1 MINRLKD
8 NMNKIYSDNT
18 IGFSNGKKRLIYLI
32 KQRVTKKDIDS
43 FLSLCLLKKKGVKDR
58 ITVVFILQMPE
69 IWNKQSLIYQQM
81 KTRTNFHIIILAVP
95 EYNII
100 TNSHNFENNTAY
112 EFAVREGMENVI
124 KADKLGDWQDLKELS
139 PDYVFYQRPYEEYLP
154 IQYSS
159 REVIKYSKTCYIPY
173 AFFASTTGEM
183 TMEYERSFARN
194 IYFNFVSSIEMKKLV
209 SKKFFLTSKLGLRR
223 IESVGIPILENVLRE
238 KANKEKINVWSE
250 WGCSEDSFK
259 ILWTP
264 RWSTERSLGGSHFF
278 LYKDSFVKYAK
289 SDSKVF
295 VAFRPHP
302 LAFQNYIR
310 NKLMSEEEVLEYEEI
325 YSKSHNM
332 VIDKRKKYIDT
343 FWNTD
348 LLITDISSMMVE
360 FFVTG
365 KPIIFCGTDLALNEM
380 HIEIINTLYQADSW
394 EDIEIIIEE
403 LKQGNDWM
411 QEKRRGVIEK
421 WFGEI
426 DLVSKKIVDMI
437 EADTYISNQ

>member
-154 IQYSS
+154 IKYSS

-194 IYFNFVSSIEMKKLV
+194 IYFNNT
-209 SKKFFLTSKLGLRR
+209 FF
-223 IESVGIPILENVLRE
+223 
-238 KANKEKINVWSE
+238 
-250 WGCSEDSFK
+250 
-259 ILWTP
+259 
-264 RWSTERSLGGSHFF
+264 H
-278 LYKDSFVKYAK
+278 
-289 SDSKVF
+289 
-295 VAFRPHP
+295 
-302 LAFQNYIR
+302 
-310 NKLMSEEEVLEYEEI
+310 
-325 YSKSHNM
+325 
-332 VIDKRKKYIDT
+332 
-343 FWNTD
+343 
-348 LLITDISSMMVE
+348 
-360 FFVTG
+360 
-365 KPIIFCGTDLALNEM
+365 
-380 HIEIINTLYQADSW
+380 
-394 EDIEIIIEE
+394 
-403 LKQGNDWM
+403 
-411 QEKRRGVIEK
+411 
-421 WFGEI
+421 
-426 DLVSKKIVDMI
+426 
-437 EADTYISNQ
+437 

>member
-1 MINRLKD
+1 M
-8 NMNKIYSDNT
+8 
-18 IGFSNGKKRLIYLI
+18 
-32 KQRVTKKDIDS
+32 
-43 FLSLCLLKKKGVKDR
+43 
-58 ITVVFILQMPE
+58 
-69 IWNKQSLIYQQM
+69 
-81 KTRTNFHIIILAVP
+81 
-95 EYNII
+95 
-100 TNSHNFENNTAY
+100 
-112 EFAVREGMENVI
+112 
-124 KADKLGDWQDLKELS
+124 
-139 PDYVFYQRPYEEYLP
+139 
-154 IQYSS
+154 
-159 REVIKYSKTCYIPY
+159 
-173 AFFASTTGEM
+173 
-183 TMEYERSFARN
+183 
-194 IYFNFVSSIEMKKLV
+194 
-209 SKKFFLTSKLGLRR
+209 
-223 IESVGIPILENVLRE
+223 
-238 KANKEKINVWSE
+238 
-250 WGCSEDSFK
+250 
-259 ILWTP
+259 
-264 RWSTERSLGGSHFF
+264 
-278 LYKDSFVKYAK
+278 
-289 SDSKVF
+289 
-295 VAFRPHP
+295 
-302 LAFQNYIR
+302 
-310 NKLMSEEEVLEYEEI
+310 LEYEEI